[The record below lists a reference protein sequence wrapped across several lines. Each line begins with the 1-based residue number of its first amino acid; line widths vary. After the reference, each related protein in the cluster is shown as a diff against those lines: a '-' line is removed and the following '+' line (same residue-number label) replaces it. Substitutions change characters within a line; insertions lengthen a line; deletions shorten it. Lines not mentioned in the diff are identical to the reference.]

1 MEVIESGYDH
11 NTLCTY
17 IYRDYQNGFKSKKSN
32 KKTKLK
38 VESYD

>member
-1 MEVIESGYDH
+1 MITIHYVHI
-11 NTLCTY
+11 Y
-17 IYRDYQNGFKSKKSN
+17 IDYQNGFKSKKSN